1 MALVISG
8 PETGAAAPT
17 VVFEQGIP
25 ATVWGPIA
33 HNYGNRPAAVALFSA
48 DYAQQFGEFV
58 IQHLDEN
65 TLRIAM
71 ETPTSGIALVARP

>member
-8 PETGAAAPT
+8 PETGDAAAS
-17 VVFEQGIP
+17 VVFEQEIP
-25 ATVWGPIA
+25 ATVWGPIE
-33 HNYGNRPAAVALFSA
+33 HNYGRRPAAIALFSQ
-48 DYAQQFGEFV
+48 DYSAQFGQFV

-71 ETPTSGIALVARP
+71 ETPTSGVALVARP